1 MMNSLIS
8 QTGAFTPSRMLKTI
22 LYTNVALFIISL
34 IFSGRS
40 MHTGLN
46 PFHALSPSMDAL
58 IFLGASGRLPIDT
71 YQAWSSLITANWLHG
86 SLLHIVFNMLA
97 LKTVAPLVMAEY
109 GVFRMFTI
117 YTLSGAAGFLLSVM
131 GNVPLTIG
139 ASAGLCGLIG
149 ALLYFGRSR
158 GGPWGH
164 RVYQQTAGWIISL
177 ALIGFLLPH
186 INNWGHGGGL
196 VAGIALGWILG
207 YNDRKMENQADRI
220 LAVCLMGLTALLL
233 ARPVIQGFFLI
244 FS

>member
-1 MMNSLIS
+1 MMNYWIS
-8 QTGAFTPSRMLKTI
+8 QTGAFTPSRVLKTI
-22 LYTNVALFIISL
+22 LYTNAALFIISL

-40 MHTGLN
+40 VHTGFS
-46 PFHALSPSMDAL
+46 PFHVLSPSMDAL

-71 YQAWSSLITANWLHG
+71 FQAWGSLITANWLHG

-131 GNVPLTIG
+131 GHVPVTIG

-164 RVYQQTAGWIISL
+164 RVYQQTAGWIVSL
-177 ALIGFLLPH
+177 ALIGFLLPN

-196 VAGIALGWILG
+196 VAGIALGWVLG
-207 YNDRKMENQADRI
+207 YNDRKMENQTHRI
-220 LAVCLMGLTALLL
+220 LSVCLMGLTALLL

-244 FS
+244 LF